1 MGYTTNTYNITIT
14 TINSLNN
21 LDSVPPNLTLLCP
34 LSNTEQRA
42 HALYRLQTTTEQ
54 TTLTADETNR
64 GQLTESGPLLRAT
77 TADCLHTPM
86 VRLR

>member
-1 MGYTTNTYNITIT
+1 MSTV
-14 TINSLNN
+14 S
-21 LDSVPPNLTLLCP
+21 
-34 LSNTEQRA
+34 TEQRV

-54 TTLTADETNR
+54 TTLTADETIR

-77 TADCLHTPM
+77 TADCLHTPPPM